1 MNLTIWALAFLWLF
15 VFLAGFIDSAAGGGG
30 LISLPAYLFV
40 GLPPHTAI
48 GCNKFSASCGT
59 TFSAARFFKNGAV
72 DWQVAAVSAGCSFI
86 ASYFGMRIALMINQD
101 TLKTVLVI
109 ILPIIAVL
117 LLFKRNFGA
126 ENQAHTIPKK
136 KAFLL
141 AAFAGLVIG
150 FYDGLIGPG
159 TGTIAIIVFS
169 AWLKYDL
176 KTASGNAKLLNLA
189 SNYASL
195 IAVVVGGKVI
205 YSIAVPAAFFG
216 IVGNYIGA
224 GFAIKKGTAFIK
236 PLMIGVIILL
246 FGKLFYDV
254 FGTVNLFGNFR
265 F

>member
-1 MNLTIWALAFLWLF
+1 MSLSIWALAFVWFF

-30 LISLPAYLFV
+30 LISLPAYLFA

-59 TFSAARFFKNGAV
+59 TLSAARFFKNGAV
-72 DWQVAAVSAGCSFI
+72 DWQVAAVSAVCSFI
-86 ASYFGMRIALMINQD
+86 ASYLGMRIALMINQD
-101 TLKTVLVI
+101 TLKTALVI
-109 ILPIIAVL
+109 VLPIIAVL
-117 LLFKRNFGA
+117 LLFKRNFGN
-126 ENQAHTIPKK
+126 ENQSATIPRK
-136 KAFLL
+136 KAFIL
-141 AAFAGLVIG
+141 AALAGLVIG

-195 IAVVVGGKVI
+195 IAVIASGKVV
-205 YSIAVPAAFFG
+205 YSIAVPAALFG
-216 IVGNYIGA
+216 ILGNYIGA

-236 PLMIGVIILL
+236 PLMVGVIILL

-254 FGTVNLFGNFR
+254 FGTVFLSK
-265 F
+265 